1 MTNAPSTIARRGLL
15 GAAIIAAI
23 LPVAALPAIA
33 QIDGSAAAPVQRLNN
48 ALLVAMKAGARAPF
62 EQRYQAL
69 APVIEQVFNLDAV
82 LGASIG
88 LSWGTMTPEQK
99 TQLAAAFRRYTV
111 TSYVSNFDS
120 FDGQSFE
127 ILPSGRTLA
136 NGDAVV
142 STQLMRTGKS
152 PLRLDYVMRNGPAG
166 WQVVDVLTDGA
177 ISRVAVQ
184 RSDFR
189 SLLKAGGVQALAAG
203 LERKTAN
210 VSGSMG

>member
-1 MTNAPSTIARRGLL
+1 MTQTQSQISRRNLF
-15 GAAIIAAI
+15 ASA
-23 LPVAALPAIA
+23 VAAAALAF
-33 QIDGSAAAPVQRLNN
+33 AAAPVRAQAAPSAPVERLNE
-48 ALLVAMKAGARAPF
+48 ALLVAMKAGQRASF

-69 APVIEQVFNLDAV
+69 SPVIEQVFNLDAV

-88 LSWGTMTPEQK
+88 LSWASMAPEQK
-99 TQLAAAFRRYTV
+99 AQLLAAFRRYTIS
-111 TSYVSNFDS
+111 SYVSNFDS
-120 FDGQSFE
+120 YNGQSFQV
-127 ILPSGRTLA
+127 LPTARTLA
-136 NGDAVV
+136 NGEVV
-142 STQLMRTGKS
+142 VATQLNRPERS
-152 PLRLDYVMRNGPAG
+152 PLRLDYVMRSGPAG

-189 SLLKAGGVQALAAG
+189 GLLMVGGVSALAAG